1 MEYVVEGR
9 GIEKSFAKKKST
21 RELLRHPFRR
31 AERVD
36 ALRGVD
42 IAVRRGEIF
51 GLLGPNGAGKTTLVK
66 IFSCLVIPDAGTAEV
81 FGVDTRKENRVK
93 SQIGLVDT
101 DERSFYWRLS
111 GRENLRFFS
120 ALYDVPRKLADARI
134 CALLERVE
142 MTEAADRRF
151 ADYSAGMKQR
161 LSIARA
167 LLHDPPLLLM
177 DEPTRSLDPAASYK
191 LRRFITD
198 ELCGRD
204 GKTILIA
211 THNLAEAEEI
221 CHRVAIVVKGKIR
234 ETGPVESVRRFGLE
248 QARYCISL
256 RGGPDDLPGPF
267 TLEEQEWL
275 DGMRRLHIR
284 LQPGGTLHEVM
295 HAWIEAG
302 VTIVDCDHL
311 EANLEAAF
319 RRVLDAGESA

>member
-1 MEYVVEGR
+1 LEYVVEGR

-42 IAVRRGEIF
+42 LKVRSGEIF

-66 IFSCLVIPDAGTAEV
+66 IFSCLVIPDAGSARV
-81 FGVDTRKENRVK
+81 FGVDTRKESQVK
-93 SQIGLVDT
+93 PKIGLVNT

-120 ALYDVPRKLADARI
+120 AIYDVPRRRAAAKI
-134 CALLERVE
+134 SELLERVD

-161 LSIARA
+161 LSIARS

-177 DEPTRSLDPAASYK
+177 DEPTRSLDPAASHK
-191 LRRFITD
+191 LRRFITE
-198 ELCGRD
+198 ELCDRD

-221 CHRVAIVVKGKIR
+221 CHRVAIVVKGRIR

-248 QARYCISL
+248 QARYRISM
-256 RGGPDDLPGPF
+256 RGGPDELPGPF
-267 TLEEQEWL
+267 VIEEQEHL
-275 DGMRRLHIR
+275 DGLRRLQIR
-284 LQPGGTLHEVM
+284 LQPGAGLHEVM
-295 HAWIEAG
+295 YAWMEAG

-319 RRVLDAGESA
+319 RRVLDAGDSE